1 LPKIPEIP
9 CYILNIGECT
19 DEQRDRYFEGTAI
32 VEDYFITDFGNGT
45 CCPNPVRSCHA
56 MHDGQNSIST
66 EHESHFGT
74 SRDAMTSAAMLIKIS
89 FLILTTCGLILAE
102 ILRGKR
108 NWAVKE

>member
-1 LPKIPEIP
+1 
-9 CYILNIGECT
+9 
-19 DEQRDRYFEGTAI
+19 
-32 VEDYFITDFGNGT
+32 
-45 CCPNPVRSCHA
+45 

-74 SRDAMTSAAMLIKIS
+74 SRDAMTSAAMLTKIS